1 MGETLNDSYHDSND
15 KLRGDANKISEN
27 PNDTD
32 IRRRF
37 MKMVGDIDYIV
48 WEWRVSDLWLDKLSE
63 VKQVASVIEESLAKV
78 IDILSLPDKDRI
90 TLDSKEQ
97 LSLLNEDVKW
107 QIQSLL
113 S

>member
-1 MGETLNDSYHDSND
+1 MAETLTGSYHESED
-15 KLRGDANKISEN
+15 KLKNSSNELSEN
-27 PNDTD
+27 IKDTD

-48 WEWRVSDLWLDKLSE
+48 WEWRLSDLWLDKLSE
-63 VKQVASVIEESLAKV
+63 VKQAASVIEESLAKV

-90 TLDSKEQ
+90 TLDSKDQ
-97 LSLLNEDVKW
+97 LSILNEDVKW